1 MQNAVCQLFCYS
13 SLDVAMEKP
22 KSLDELPEEYF
33 RSHRPPEALQKVLH
47 AVLYTNPI
55 ARQNLLEA
63 RIRSLWH
70 TQNPPYISA
79 NTGRITLGNG
89 SLRIEIKNAG
99 LRANLSL
106 QRDAAMDRLNELIGE
121 RIVYNLLFL

>member
-1 MQNAVCQLFCYS
+1 MKKS
-13 SLDVAMEKP
+13 

-33 RSHRPPEALQKVLH
+33 RSHRPPEPLQKVLH

-63 RIRSLWH
+63 RIRSLWN

-79 NTGRITLGNG
+79 NTGRITLHNG
-89 SLRIEIKNAG
+89 TLRIEIKNAG